1 MRMNQYDC
9 EDTDSFKSNI
19 CGGVLPFVSKIHY
32 NVRGVG
38 GWGGECIKAFQQH
51 MPVMGCNS

>member
-38 GWGGECIKAFQQH
+38 GWGGGVLKLFSNTCQ
-51 MPVMGCNS
+51 